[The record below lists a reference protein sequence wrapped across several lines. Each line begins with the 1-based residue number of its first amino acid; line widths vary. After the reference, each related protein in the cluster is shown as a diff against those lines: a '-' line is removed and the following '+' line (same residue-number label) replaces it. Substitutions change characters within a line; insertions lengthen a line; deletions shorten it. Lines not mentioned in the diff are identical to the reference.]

1 MSAGNDV
8 STPSASRPEAH
19 GDALLSAL
27 AEVERSS
34 PDGCLVLRSIRDEA
48 GALVD
53 FEWVFLNATAERM
66 TDQLCGA
73 RLGLRFL
80 DRSVSTRT
88 QAHFAVFRQVVETG
102 QSCVLELWAEGNARW
117 LRLSLHRFQDGL
129 VARYQDISPNKQGRL
144 EAEALARRREGELDS
159 AREQL
164 MRTEKLS
171 IAGQLAAGVGH
182 EINNPLAFV
191 AGNLHVALEQLT
203 LVARDVEPSVAERLR
218 EPMLALEDARRGAE
232 RIRTIVKDLRT
243 LARSDESRL
252 GPVDVHAALEFSVSL
267 AMTQVRHRARVERR
281 YGEVPRVYANEA
293 KLGQVFLN
301 LIVNAAQAIPEGH
314 AADHCIT
321 LVSRREGEQVVVEV
335 RDTGMGM
342 SPEVLS
348 RVFEPFFTTKAQ
360 GEGLGLGL
368 SICLGIVRSMKGEL
382 EAESEPGRG
391 SVFRVSLSACEDE
404 TSAVLE
410 PARTVADVQARK
422 RVLVIDDE
430 PAIGAVLRRILGR
443 MHEVVVLHSGR
454 EALSLLG
461 RDDGFDLVFCDLMMV
476 DVSGMELHARLAP
489 THAELLSR
497 FVYMTGG
504 SFTDSARDFLKRI
517 PTPRIDKPFEADVIR
532 ALVARAPPR
541 RV

>member
-8 STPSASRPEAH
+8 STPPASRPEAH

-27 AEVERSS
+27 AEVERTS
-34 PDGCLVLRSIRDEA
+34 PDGCLVLRAVRDEA
-48 GALVD
+48 GAIVD

-66 TDQLCGA
+66 TDKLCGA

-80 DRSVSTRT
+80 DRSVSART

-102 QSCVLELWAEGNARW
+102 QPCVLELVAEGNARW
-117 LRLSLHRFQDGL
+117 LRLSLHHFQDGL
-129 VARYQDISPNKQGRL
+129 VARYQDISPSKLGRL

-164 MRTEKLS
+164 VRTEKLS
-171 IAGQLAAGVGH
+171 MAGHLAAGVGH

-191 AGNLHVALEQLT
+191 AGNLHVALEQLAV
-203 LVARDVEPSVAERLR
+203 VARDVEPPVAERLR

-267 AMTQVRHRARVERR
+267 AMTQLRHRARLERR
-281 YGEVPRVYANEA
+281 YGEVPWVHANEA

-301 LIVNAAQAIPEGH
+301 LLVNAAQAIPEGQ
-314 AADHCIT
+314 AGHCIT
-321 LVSRREGEQVVVEV
+321 LVTRREGARVVVEV
-335 RDTGMGM
+335 RDTGEGM
-342 SPEVLS
+342 SPEVLG
-348 RVFEPFFTTKAQ
+348 RIFEPFFTTKTQ
-360 GEGLGLGL
+360 DEGLGLGL

-391 SVFRVSLSACEDE
+391 SVFRVSLVACEDE
-404 TSAVLE
+404 TLAVVE

-443 MHEVVVLHSGR
+443 AHDVVVLHSGR

-476 DVSGMELHARLAP
+476 DVSGMELHERLAS
-489 THAELLSR
+489 THADLLSR

-504 SFTDSARDFLKRI
+504 SFTDGARDFLKRI